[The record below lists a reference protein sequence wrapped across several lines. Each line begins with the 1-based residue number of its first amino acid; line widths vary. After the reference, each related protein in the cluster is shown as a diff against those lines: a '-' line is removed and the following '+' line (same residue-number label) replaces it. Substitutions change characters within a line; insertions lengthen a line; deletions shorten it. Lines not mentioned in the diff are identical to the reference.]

1 MKPTQ
6 MIVGF
11 VRRHAVILLVLVVV
25 FSAFA
30 AWGVT
35 QISVVTTQDT
45 FLSAESEAFKG
56 HRAYEDAFGGD
67 DAFQGH
73 HLAGVVGAREAG
85 QQVAVDQAA
94 REAHAHPYSG
104 PGDLVEFRRDQ
115 VVEVAVEVRR
125 RQQRE
130 HPGDRVSRCCR
141 WIVRCHAGGGY
152 YRPTAARS
160 LSARSVFSQGASM
173 SVRPKWP

>member
-67 DAFQGH
+67 SM
-73 HLAGVVGAREAG
+73 LILV
-85 QQVAVDQAA
+85 
-94 REAHAHPYSG
+94 
-104 PGDLVEFRRDQ
+104 PGSPWSSPPRRHS
-115 VVEVAVEVRR
+115 RGSLSW
-125 RQQRE
+125 RQSSAPT
-130 HPGDRVSRCCR
+130 PG
-141 WIVRCHAGGGY
+141 
-152 YRPTAARS
+152 
-160 LSARSVFSQGASM
+160 SARS
-173 SVRPKWP
+173 